1 MMSFKEHI
9 YLLYFKYLYLNQ
21 LSWKRKSLI
30 QALQKRGKAN
40 VLFFV
45 SNVAMWRAQ
54 KVFDLLNRDE
64 HFSVSVFL
72 YPFSSFEKEQ
82 RLQAI
87 HTLRDYFSER
97 QLPFYDGTQIED
109 PAAFIKKEIR
119 PDIVFY
125 PQQYMNLYGNGL
137 DSELYDDLLLCYIP
151 YALIV
156 FDQGWLYNQRYNN
169 VAWRLYF
176 PSQLHKD
183 NAEHLAINKGRN
195 VRLVGEASADAY
207 LDEDHSNPW
216 KERQSRKKR
225 IIWAPHFSI
234 GKDGL
239 LHRGSFLDLHAL
251 MLKLAT
257 QYAEH
262 IQIAFKPHPR
272 LLTELYNHPDWGKE
286 KADAYYRKWA
296 EMPNT
301 QLETGEYIDLFMN
314 SDAMIH
320 DCGSFTAEYL
330 YTLRPV
336 MFYTHDRK
344 AVEKQLNEL
353 GMAALDA
360 HYIGGSADDIESFI
374 KDVVIGENDPKVSA
388 RKAVYDKYL
397 LPPNGRSTAENIY
410 HDLLSSLGFEK

>member
-1 MMSFKEHI
+1 MLE
-9 YLLYFKYLYLNQ
+9 
-21 LSWKRKSLI
+21 
-30 QALQKRGKAN
+30 
-40 VLFFV
+40 
-45 SNVAMWRAQ
+45 
-54 KVFDLLNRDE
+54 
-64 HFSVSVFL
+64 
-72 YPFSSFEKEQ
+72 
-82 RLQAI
+82 
-87 HTLRDYFSER
+87 
-97 QLPFYDGTQIED
+97 
-109 PAAFIKKEIR
+109 
-119 PDIVFY
+119 
-125 PQQYMNLYGNGL
+125 
-137 DSELYDDLLLCYIP
+137 
-151 YALIV
+151 
-156 FDQGWLYNQRYNN
+156 
-169 VAWRLYF
+169 
-176 PSQLHKD
+176 
-183 NAEHLAINKGRN
+183 LAIRY
-195 VRLVGEASADAY
+195 VE
-207 LDEDHSNPW
+207 
-216 KERQSRKKR
+216 Q
-225 IIWAPHFSI
+225 
-234 GKDGL
+234 
-239 LHRGSFLDLHAL
+239 
-251 MLKLAT
+251 
-257 QYAEH
+257 

-286 KADAYYRKWA
+286 KADAYYRQWA

-330 YTLRPV
+330 YTQRPV